1 MGRHIYAIG
10 VSREA
15 SYLSGVR
22 VRTVPFV
29 LFLATGALAG
39 LAGAIRA
46 SVLGAVQSGTAGLGF
61 ELAVLTAVLVGGVA
75 LTGGSGSLFGVV
87 LGVAFLGIL
96 QNGLTL
102 VGVPTFWQ
110 QVAQGLALVV
120 AAGLA
125 CLSPK
130 LEALTAPRPEAQPR
144 HAANGAHGELQRT

>member
-1 MGRHIYAIG
+1 
-10 VSREA
+10 
-15 SYLSGVR
+15 
-22 VRTVPFV
+22 
-29 LFLATGALAG
+29 
-39 LAGAIRA
+39 
-46 SVLGAVQSGTAGLGF
+46 VLGAVQSGTAGTGF

-75 LTGGSGSLFGVV
+75 LAGGSGTLFGVV

-125 CLSPK
+125 YLAPR
-130 LEALTAPRPEAQPR
+130 LEALAAVRPQASR
-144 HAANGAHGELQRT
+144 VRASAAGSSPTSRSATS